1 MIYLAELFCP
11 LSQLLHGLPSLRR
24 VLKPVTAVVA
34 LARGL
39 LGRRL
44 ELGDG
49 FSLTDAEA
57 SLAEKGVQIEGL
69 RIVD

>member
-1 MIYLAELFCP
+1 M
-11 LSQLLHGLPSLRR
+11 
-24 VLKPVTAVVA
+24 LKPVTAVVA

-57 SLAEKGVQIEGL
+57 SLAEKGVQIQGL
-69 RIVD
+69 RIVENGVYCACCFLLIVERRGT